1 MKEKEKEKPEPSLF
15 SSAMEGSLVQ
25 ELFENQEEY
34 RIHTP
39 YSHEVAMLSCV
50 KDGDLARLEATYRT
64 LPQTKYGQ
72 MSTSLNPL
80 KQLFYGSIANVTLV
94 TRYAIEGGLEEET
107 AFTLSDVYIKQ
118 MENCRTLDE
127 LNRLNEAMAV
137 DFTCRVAQTRAA
149 ALPVYS
155 KPISQCIDYIYKNS
169 HSKIPLPLL
178 AKEVNLTPK
187 YLSALFHKETG
198 QTLSSF
204 IDRKRISEAKNLLVY
219 SQYSY
224 SRIAQYLA
232 FSSQSYFI
240 SVFKRYTG
248 MTPKEY
254 RAKYSRSVW

>member
-1 MKEKEKEKPEPSLF
+1 MKNYIIPSQK
-15 SSAMEGSLVQ
+15 SASMEGSLVQ
-25 ELFENQEEY
+25 ELFDNQEEY
-34 RIHTP
+34 RVHTP

-50 KDGDLARLEATYRT
+50 RDGDLARLELTYRT

-118 MENCRTLDE
+118 MENCRTLEE
-127 LNRLNEAMAV
+127 LNALNELMAV
-137 DFTCRVAQTRAA
+137 DFTSRVAQAKAA
-149 ALPVYS
+149 ALPAYS
-155 KPISQCIDYIYKNS
+155 KPITQCMDYIYKNS
-169 HSKIPLPLL
+169 HSKITLSLL
-178 AKEVNLTPK
+178 ANVVNLTEK

-198 QTLSSF
+198 QTLSAF
-204 IDRKRISEAKNLLVY
+204 IEEKRVGEAKNLLIY

-224 SRIAQYLA
+224 SRISEYLS

-240 SVFKRYTG
+240 SVFKKNTG

-254 RAKYSRSVW
+254 RETYARSVW